1 MDLRLQNPGPGYPA
15 HGVFDGIVPRLRKRY
30 VDSSPSR
37 LTTVERA
44 GLEQVVHTRTCPEC
58 GGARINAAARRRLI
72 QGRSIADWSDTPVS
86 ELVEVLDD
94 AATELGDAAAPAL
107 ETIGEALQNLVT
119 VGLGYLTLGRSSPS
133 LSGGEA
139 QRVKIVRQLGSPL
152 TDVTYIFDEP
162 SAGLHAHDVG
172 RLVQL
177 LCALRDRG
185 NTVLVVEH
193 NPAVIRAS
201 DHVVELGPGA
211 GDDGGEVMRTGTDT
225 ATVPLTITSAKR
237 EATGWFTVE
246 NACSNNLRNV
256 TAQIPAGVLTVVTG
270 VAGSGKSSLVT
281 DDFATQN
288 PEFTVISQLPLR
300 GGRRSTP
307 LTVLGVSD
315 EVRSVFAAAG
325 RSRGL
330 GPSWF
335 SRNSTGAC
343 PECKGRGIVITDLAF
358 LDDIERPCE
367 ACGGSGFNEDALS
380 VHVAGHSIAEVADMR
395 PLELSELLG
404 GSAGRRLH
412 CMERVRLGYLSVG
425 RTLDTL
431 SGGERQRLQLAQH
444 IADAEAD
451 GSAPLRIILDEPTS
465 GLHSADVERL
475 SSLFDDLVDHGA
487 TVVVI
492 EHSLQVAAHADH
504 VVDIGPGAG
513 LDGGRVV
520 FSGSPSELVTSGT
533 LTGEHFRESLT

>member
-1 MDLRLQNPGPGYPA
+1 
-15 HGVFDGIVPRLRKRY
+15 
-30 VDSSPSR
+30 
-37 LTTVERA
+37 
-44 GLEQVVHTRTCPEC
+44 
-58 GGARINAAARRRLI
+58 NAAARRSLI

-300 GGRRSTP
+300 GGRRST
-307 LTVLGVSD
+307 
-315 EVRSVFAAAG
+315 
-325 RSRGL
+325 
-330 GPSWF
+330 
-335 SRNSTGAC
+335 
-343 PECKGRGIVITDLAF
+343 
-358 LDDIERPCE
+358 
-367 ACGGSGFNEDALS
+367 
-380 VHVAGHSIAEVADMR
+380 ADCAR
-395 PLELSELLG
+395 
-404 GSAGRRLH
+404 
-412 CMERVRLGYLSVG
+412 RVR
-425 RTLDTL
+425 
-431 SGGERQRLQLAQH
+431 
-444 IADAEAD
+444 
-451 GSAPLRIILDEPTS
+451 
-465 GLHSADVERL
+465 
-475 SSLFDDLVDHGA
+475 
-487 TVVVI
+487 
-492 EHSLQVAAHADH
+492 
-504 VVDIGPGAG
+504 
-513 LDGGRVV
+513 
-520 FSGSPSELVTSGT
+520 
-533 LTGEHFRESLT
+533 